1 LLHRPA
7 HLERVTSQKENKTMS
22 KPSHIAFATREY
34 TDAKG
39 EKKTRWLEIGSAWP
53 IESGKGFTIK
63 LDAVPVDGKL
73 SLFVNEPKVTPAA
86 SDA

>member
-1 LLHRPA
+1 
-7 HLERVTSQKENKTMS
+7 MS
-22 KPSHIAFATREY
+22 KPTHIAFAMREY

-73 SLFVNEPKVTPAA
+73 SLFVNEPKATPAA

>member
-1 LLHRPA
+1 
-7 HLERVTSQKENKTMS
+7 MS
-22 KPSHIAFATREY
+22 KPTHIAFAACEY

-53 IESGKGFTIK
+53 SKSGKGFTLK
-63 LDAVPVDGKL
+63 LGAVPVDEEL
-73 SLFVNEPKVTPAA
+73 SLFVNEPKATPT